1 MSLTSNITTT
11 SAFLSTSIL
20 QGSCH
25 NCSAVPQQFGVS
37 LPDRDLSPLIRTTL
51 SYLSNI
57 NRLEL
62 LTSEI
67 GAEQVTSL
75 KVMYET
81 GMEPEYVCAISLVS
95 DAICVG

>member
-1 MSLTSNITTT
+1 MSLTTNITTT
-11 SAFLSTSIL
+11 SALSHAFCCAPRSLCNYST
-20 QGSCH
+20 
-25 NCSAVPQQFGVS
+25 VPQQFGAP

-81 GMEPEYVCAISLVS
+81 GMQLVYVLL
-95 DAICVG
+95 